1 MMNEILVRRDLKR
14 NNGGGLEFRVSNLGI
29 KNWDVTDL
37 PHLKESL
44 PRDSGWA
51 WEKVR
56 VLPSQWVLTLPGSLL
71 LSFSAPLDFT
81 EPYFRVLGFSNCWIK
96 NLHCFSWYYR
106 SFWIW
111 TDSSAMWLSGTFK
124 HFRSWYTW
132 NTLWIS
138 DMDYGNWRR

>member
-51 WEKVR
+51 
-56 VLPSQWVLTLPGSLL
+56 
-71 LSFSAPLDFT
+71 
-81 EPYFRVLGFSNCWIK
+81 
-96 NLHCFSWYYR
+96 
-106 SFWIW
+106 
-111 TDSSAMWLSGTFK
+111 
-124 HFRSWYTW
+124 
-132 NTLWIS
+132 
-138 DMDYGNWRR
+138 